1 MASPLQIA
9 ANRRNAQRST
19 GPRTVE
25 GKQRSSMNPLKH
37 GLSARTIVL
46 SHEDEIGYHEVR
58 GSLYTQ
64 YQPAT
69 PQECMLVDQ
78 LASAWWRTIRA
89 RQYET
94 DLMNMQVENVKR
106 RNARKKKVH
115 NQESDRKALVVAL
128 TVEPHDDFKTFFRY
142 DATIERQFYRALNQ
156 LERIQKERRSA
167 AKSTEIGFV
176 SQSESGPVYQ
186 AASHAAAPHFMHTP
200 TEPRAQGA
208 DPRTATQPQP
218 TISKIA
224 STSVGLVFK

>member
-25 GKQRSSMNPLKH
+25 GKQRSSLNPLKH

-46 SHEDEIGYHEVR
+46 NHEDEIGYQEVR

-176 SQSESGPVYQ
+176 SQSES
-186 AASHAAAPHFMHTP
+186 MHTP
-200 TEPRAQGA
+200 TEPRPQGA
-208 DPRTATQPQP
+208 VSLNEPTAASTQPLRSSP
-218 TISKIA
+218 VYSKKSCTLPA
-224 STSVGLVFK
+224 HPAAACDA

>member
-1 MASPLQIA
+1 MATAAQIA
-9 ANRRNAQRST
+9 ANRANARKST

-46 SHEDEIGYHEVR
+46 SHEDEIGYQETR
-58 GSLYTQ
+58 GSLYQQ

-142 DATIERQFYRALNQ
+142 DATIERQFYRALNA
-156 LERIQKERRSA
+156 LEKLQAARLRLEERVEN
-167 AKSTEIGFV
+167 KSVNQQIGFV
-176 SQSESGPVYQ
+176 SSTRSTGILPV
-186 AASHAAAPHFMHTP
+186 AAAAPASS
-200 TEPRAQGA
+200 RS
-208 DPRTATQPQP
+208 DATGPGSSLLRYP
-218 TISKIA
+218 DIRD
-224 STSVGLVFK
+224 